1 MCACVHVC
9 VCVITCVC
17 MRACTCVYEMVHAFT
32 KCMCV
37 NVCVRACVCV
47 CVCVCVQ
54 RDGIAVLETSLEEI
68 IDTCEEQRKGK
79 ERVFNVALCDPGKQG
94 ANIKRR

>member
-1 MCACVHVC
+1 MKWFMRSPNACVSMCVCVHV
-9 VCVITCVC
+9 
-17 MRACTCVYEMVHAFT
+17 
-32 KCMCV
+32 
-37 NVCVRACVCV
+37 CVCV

>member
-1 MCACVHVC
+1 MKWFMRSPNACVSMC
-9 VCVITCVC
+9 VCV
-17 MRACTCVYEMVHAFT
+17 H
-32 KCMCV
+32 
-37 NVCVRACVCV
+37 VCV

>member
-1 MCACVHVC
+1 MHVCQCVCAC
-9 VCVITCVC
+9 
-17 MRACTCVYEMVHAFT
+17 M
-32 KCMCV
+32 
-37 NVCVRACVCV
+37 CVCV

>member
-1 MCACVHVC
+1 MCVH
-9 VCVITCVC
+9 
-17 MRACTCVYEMVHAFT
+17 VYEMVHAFT